1 MFEFDIS
8 AQTFWFAVRV
18 WVSVWWR
25 SLFCSSCSLFAA
37 RKKVKTSH
45 FISARLTSNY
55 SASLLFMRLVET
67 FQSGVVVIFFFC
79 VFFKWV
85 SLCYLAVICLLRG
98 SFVKHLEYWHFI
110 SIFCFTY
117 WLIES
122 ILACSIIA
130 LCSNFYAYRFLR
142 FVSLHLIWLSESNI
156 VWVSL

>member
-45 FISARLTSNY
+45 FFCSFDLQLFCISSVYAFSWDISIWSCGYL
-55 SASLLFMRLVET
+55 
-67 FQSGVVVIFFFC
+67 FFC
-79 VFFKWV
+79 VFFKCV
-85 SLCYLAVICLLRG
+85 NLCYLAVICLLRG
-98 SFVKHLEYWHFI
+98 SFVKHFEYWHFI
-110 SIFCFTY
+110 SIFYFTY

-130 LCSNFYAYRFLR
+130 LCSNFYA
-142 FVSLHLIWLSESNI
+142 
-156 VWVSL
+156 